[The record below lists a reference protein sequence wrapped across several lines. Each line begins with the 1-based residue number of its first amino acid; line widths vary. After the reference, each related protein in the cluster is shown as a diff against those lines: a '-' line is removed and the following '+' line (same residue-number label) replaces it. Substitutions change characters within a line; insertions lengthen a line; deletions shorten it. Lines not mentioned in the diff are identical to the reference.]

1 MSGIIFG
8 SLIISLIYIIAV
20 LMRLSIDKEGLVNE
34 YPYNVKKVYLE
45 MHPEIPKE
53 KIEKIKTHKIAGI
66 VVVTI
71 ALAVLGYMAGARTN
85 ILLSF
90 IMIYLMWAILF
101 GFHTAVVN
109 YLIFE
114 KMEIARLP
122 YTEEMDKEYESNHL
136 KIKLD
141 LKKWAII
148 GVPISIVASIIVL
161 LLSLMH

>member
-8 SLIISLIYIIAV
+8 ALIISLIYIVAV
-20 LMRLSIDKEGLVNE
+20 LIRLSIDKEGLVNE
-34 YPYNVKKVYLE
+34 YPYNVKKAYLD

-53 KIEKIKTHKIAGI
+53 KLEKIKYHKIAGI

-71 ALAVLGYMAGARTN
+71 ALGILAYMAGARSN
-85 ILLSF
+85 FILSF
-90 IMIYLMWAILF
+90 IMCYLMWALIF

-109 YLIFE
+109 YLILE
-114 KMEIARLP
+114 KMEFARLP

-148 GVPISIVASIIVL
+148 GVPISLVASIIVL
-161 LLSLMH
+161 LLSIH